1 MYEIKCDTHTH
12 TLYSRHAFSTIA
24 ENVKE
29 AADTGLELLGST
41 DHFSAMLWPD
51 VENAKNYQYLANAPA
66 TWPRTWMGVTLLAG
80 CEVDIVG
87 LDGAL
92 FGEDIPNER
101 SIVGDAYK
109 EPTTLYEHTTR
120 QMDYV
125 IASVHGKSFIG
136 DASRTTLTDM
146 YIQALSKPKVFILGH
161 VGRTGLDVDY
171 RALAEAAKAMHKC
184 LEVNEHSFGFP
195 WSGGVNKDRCRQ
207 ILAACADVG
216 CQITIA
222 TDAHI
227 APHIGKFEETKK
239 LLTEVG
245 FPEELIASRDRQ
257 SFLRALKE
265 SCVKDLLTT

>member
-92 FGEDIPNER
+92 FGEDIPNTT
-101 SIVGDAYK
+101 SIVGDTYK
-109 EPTTLYEHTTR
+109 EPTTLFEHTTR

-136 DASRTTLTDM
+136 DASRVALTDM
-146 YIQALSKPKVFILGH
+146 YIKALS
-161 VGRTGLDVDY
+161 
-171 RALAEAAKAMHKC
+171 
-184 LEVNEHSFGFP
+184 S
-195 WSGGVNKDRCRQ
+195 
-207 ILAACADVG
+207 
-216 CQITIA
+216 
-222 TDAHI
+222 
-227 APHIGKFEETKK
+227 
-239 LLTEVG
+239 
-245 FPEELIASRDRQ
+245 
-257 SFLRALKE
+257 
-265 SCVKDLLTT
+265 